1 MNVNEIGNR
10 VYNGAA
16 ATGNAIINM
25 SKQGVEWGG
34 KAVTLIR
41 ENGSAGV
48 QKVLRFI
55 GSAWKAISSFFITHK
70 DGLFTAVQNNRY
82 ALGLC
87 GVLVAGIAIGALGAR
102 EYSRRYPTTPST
114 AEEVATGSREASPA
128 RADEASHA
136 QRSPTR
142 VGGAAHDGG
151 GQETTAVKASHAQRS
166 AAHDGGRQQTAE
178 A

>member
-10 VYNGAA
+10 VYNGAVT
-16 ATGNAIINM
+16 TGNAIINM
-25 SKQGVEWGG
+25 GKQGVEWGG

-55 GSAWKAISSFFITHK
+55 GSAWKAVSSFFITHK
-70 DGLFTAVQNNRY
+70 DGLFSAVQNNRY

-114 AEEVATGSREASPA
+114 AEELVVDAKIGSGPA
-128 RADEASHA
+128 ADETSPEGSLAESPVRVASAPH
-136 QRSPTR
+136 
-142 VGGAAHDGG
+142 GG
-151 GQETTAVKASHAQRS
+151 G
-166 AAHDGGRQQTAE
+166 GGGGEE
-178 A
+178 AKIEA

>member
-10 VYNGAA
+10 VYNGGVGAG
-16 ATGNAIINM
+16 TAIINM
-25 SKQGVEWGG
+25 GKQGVEWGG

-55 GSAWKAISSFFITHK
+55 GSAWAAVSSFFITHK
-70 DGLFTAVQNNRY
+70 DGLFSAVQNNRY

-102 EYSRRYPTTPST
+102 EYSRRHPTTPN
-114 AEEVATGSREASPA
+114 AEAELVVEATIGSAPA
-128 RADEASHA
+128 ADETSPLGLGSGPTVAAASSA
-136 QRSPTR
+136 ADGELKE
-142 VGGAAHDGG
+142 GGA
-151 GQETTAVKASHAQRS
+151 
-166 AAHDGGRQQTAE
+166 
-178 A
+178 

>member
-16 ATGNAIINM
+16 ATGTAIINM
-25 SKQGVEWGG
+25 GKQGVEWGG

-102 EYSRRYPTTPST
+102 EYSRRYPTTEPALRPLVVVDESDVLVAAKT
-114 AEEVATGSREASPA
+114 DHLKGATSVDGAGTILIDTGESKEEA
-128 RADEASHA
+128 
-136 QRSPTR
+136 
-142 VGGAAHDGG
+142 
-151 GQETTAVKASHAQRS
+151 
-166 AAHDGGRQQTAE
+166 
-178 A
+178 

>member
-10 VYNGAA
+10 VYNGAVT
-16 ATGNAIINM
+16 TGNAIINM

-48 QKVLRFI
+48 QKVLQFI

-102 EYSRRYPTTPST
+102 EYSRRYPTTANDEFVGAQRGESPAREPV
-114 AEEVATGSREASPA
+114 AEGSPEASPA
-128 RADEASHA
+128 RV
-136 QRSPTR
+136 
-142 VGGAAHDGG
+142 VGGKAAVV
-151 GQETTAVKASHAQRS
+151 AHAG
-166 AAHDGGRQQTAE
+166 APEAE
-178 A
+178 QKDDRA

>member
-55 GSAWKAISSFFITHK
+55 GSAWKALSSFFITHK
-70 DGLFTAVQNNRY
+70 DGLFNAVQNNRY

-102 EYSRRYPTTPST
+102 EYSRRYPTTPNAD
-114 AEEVATGSREASPA
+114 AELVLDPTIESGP
-128 RADEASHA
+128 RAHDGISLETSIEE
-136 QRSPTR
+136 SPTR
-142 VGGAAHDGG
+142 LAYAAHAGVGADAGG
-151 GQETTAVKASHAQRS
+151 EEKPHA
-166 AAHDGGRQQTAE
+166 
-178 A
+178 